1 MNLSPEELDAME
13 QAVQKLAADKHH
25 GVHSAWIGE
34 RDGKPVIECRVRK
47 KLPLNHMTMQQI
59 LPRHFSNDDIP
70 DSQGGRIR
78 IHVEESAQPTGGA
91 LALASPSSAEQM
103 QRCHDFPLK
112 GGVQIAPKGAGW
124 VGTLGCACK
133 KGGDFGLL
141 TNYHVAVGGEY
152 KRGDSVCQPHGSS
165 AAFARLTDWVQI
177 NFDNSPNRVDA
188 AFCTSQDPEAKTFGV
203 KPDQHDIGR
212 INPDFIREPNI
223 GHMVTKTGRT
233 TGNTSGKVVG
243 IRSTQYVNYGPEGTA
258 RFDGQFVVR
267 ADSGQFSA
275 AGDSGSL
282 VLAGDNQP
290 IGLLFAG
297 GGQDTICNPIRFVV
311 EDLGIEF
318 F

>member
-13 QAVQKLAADKHH
+13 AACQKLASDPHK

-34 RDGKPVIECRVRK
+34 RDGEAVIVCQVRK
-47 KLPLNHMTMQQI
+47 KLQMATLTRVQKVPAAVEVDGVLYLTE
-59 LPRHFSNDDIP
+59 
-70 DSQGGRIR
+70 
-78 IHVEESAQPTGGA
+78 VEESPQPTGGA

-177 NFDNSPNRVDA
+177 NFENSPNRVDA

-297 GGQDTICNPIRFVV
+297 GGRDTICNPIRFVV